1 MSGLRHGPI
10 NKICGE
16 EWGGGILRRGAQG
29 IGDGE
34 AVGLY
39 SSTVGQSEPSGRR
52 LVNIAFDLPLND

>member
-1 MSGLRHGPI
+1 MVRSTRYAGRRG
-10 NKICGE
+10 
-16 EWGGGILRRGAQG
+16 GGGILRRGAQG